1 MNWDTPEI
9 TSRNSKTDDN
19 LRLIIKEARNEQLTQ
34 EREIK
39 ERSTNLIIHGVAE
52 MRESDSP
59 CTEDEVFVKSL
70 LEAIDVKVNYK
81 SIRRLGKPDTNPKRP
96 IKLIMNNENE
106 KDQIMKNLNKLK
118 NADER
123 LKKISVTD
131 DYTED
136 ERHLIK
142 TWVQKANTKNCKED
156 DNSKFVWK
164 VRGSPK
170 NGLRLVKFTRR
181 QPPQ

>member
-9 TSRNSKTDDN
+9 ISRNSKTDDN

-39 ERSTNLIIHGVAE
+39 ERSTNLIIHVVAE

-59 CTEDEVFVKSL
+59 RTEDEVFAKSL

-81 SIRRLGKPDTNPKRP
+81 SIRRLGKPDINPKRP
-96 IKLIMNNENE
+96 IKLIMNNEN
-106 KDQIMKNLNKLK
+106 DQIMKNLNKLK

-131 DYTED
+131 DYTGD

-142 TWVQKANTKNCKED
+142 TSVQKANTKNCEEE